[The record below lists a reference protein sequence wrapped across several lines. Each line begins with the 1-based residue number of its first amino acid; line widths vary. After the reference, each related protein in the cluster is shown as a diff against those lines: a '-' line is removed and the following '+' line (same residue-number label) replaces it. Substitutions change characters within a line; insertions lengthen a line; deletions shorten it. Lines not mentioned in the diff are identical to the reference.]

1 MGVKISELNEASS
14 VQNSDVLP
22 IVQEGETKKIP
33 VEILGSQKVNKTG
46 DTLTG
51 ELLFENK
58 DVYNAIRKT
67 RTFNDEDYQVSVGVG
82 GNMSARMEFVKVPNN
97 VLSSIEART
106 DGLYNGVTGKKLA
119 EQSTGW
125 TNATLSS
132 YINGTVKYTKIGNI
146 VIVNFSDVQVKS
158 NLSHAVV
165 LASGLPVSTNFQLTV
180 LDNFD
185 APGTPMRV
193 AINTS
198 GQIVDHYS
206 NNVANN
212 NGYYGTLIYITNE

>member
-1 MGVKISELNEASS
+1 MSYNKHTWVNNVDAVDEDKMNNIENGIANA
-14 VQNSDVLP
+14 
-22 IVQEGETKKIP
+22 
-33 VEILGSQKVNKTG
+33 VEKTG
-46 DTLTG
+46 DTMTG
-51 ELLFENK
+51 GLAFDNPSEYE
-58 DVYNAIRKT
+58 AITKK
-67 RTFNDEDYQVSVGVG
+67 RTANNIDYTMILGLG
-82 GNMSARMEFVKVPNN
+82 GTGAVRLERREGTAGSGQSLEIRN
-97 VLSSIEART
+97 
-106 DGLYNGVTGKKLA
+106 DGLYSGASGKKLA

-132 YINGTVKYTKIGNI
+132 YITGTVRYIKIGNI

-165 LASGLPVSTNFQLTV
+165 LGSGLPASTTFQLTV

-185 APGTPMRV
+185 SPGTPMRI

-212 NGYYGTLIYITNE
+212 NGYYGTLVYITNQ